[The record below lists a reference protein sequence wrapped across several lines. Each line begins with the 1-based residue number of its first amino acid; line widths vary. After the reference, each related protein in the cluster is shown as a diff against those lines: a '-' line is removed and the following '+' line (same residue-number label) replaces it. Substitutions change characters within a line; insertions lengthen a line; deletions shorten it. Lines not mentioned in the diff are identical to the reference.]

1 MRNFLIFGIL
11 TFFFSIRVFD
21 AYAYV
26 DPGSGSIFI
35 QVIIGALAGAAIT
48 LKIYWYKIKEKLTQN
63 KK

>member
-1 MRNFLIFGIL
+1 MRNLVIFGIL
-11 TFFFSIRVFD
+11 TFFFSIKVFD

-26 DPGSGSIFI
+26 DPGTGSIII

-48 LKIYWYKIKEKLTQN
+48 LKIYWYKIKAKFIQN

>member
-11 TFFFSIRVFD
+11 TFFLSIEVFD